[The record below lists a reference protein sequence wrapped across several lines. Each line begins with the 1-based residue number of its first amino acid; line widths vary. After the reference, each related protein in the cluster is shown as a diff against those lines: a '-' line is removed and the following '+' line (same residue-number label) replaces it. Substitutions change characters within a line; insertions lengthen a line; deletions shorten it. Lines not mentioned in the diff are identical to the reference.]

1 MLPRLCAQSSRNEA
15 LHRLIT
21 TQHPVHAGPQVRHVS
36 SSPYGRTHVWKH
48 RPPKLPNP
56 VVPTFPQRVTLSDGS
71 TFTHYT
77 TSPRSSIKLTRDLTN
92 NPLWNYGLSKGGKF
106 EDEEGSSGRMGRFR
120 RKFEEFSEDLDWVAE
135 ENVEGSEMFKE
146 AGGSDKAK
154 QQ

>member
-1 MLPRLCAQSSRNEA
+1 MLSRLCAQSRRNETIY
-15 LHRLIT
+15 HFIT
-21 TQHPVHAGPQVRHVS
+21 TPRPSNPAQHARHVS

-77 TSPRSSIKLTRDLTN
+77 TSPRSSIRLTRDLTN
-92 NPLWNYGLSKGGKF
+92 NPLWNYGMNKGGMF

-120 RKFEEFSEDLDWVAE
+120 RKFEEFSGDLDWVK
-135 ENVEGSEMFKE
+135 EGGTPSETLE
-146 AGGSDKAK
+146 LDGKAIEK
-154 QQ
+154 GKG